1 MQSFIKKYC
10 LPGTIAEFVY
20 KATSLIR
27 WLSLR
32 EIFETTQTRKIV
44 GFDAFGSF
52 PTRGLKGVKSD
63 LKFVRKFEKIGGDG
77 LTLEETDKILKAK
90 AFSIMN

>member
-1 MQSFIKKYC
+1 MKNIRKLTSENYWDYELGYWWFSDISRFGKVLSHAELYKRIID
-10 LPGTIAEFVY
+10 LPGTIAEFGVY

-32 EIFETTQTRKIV
+32 EIFETAPTRRII

-52 PTRGLKGVKSD
+52 PTKGWY
-63 LKFVRKFEKIGGDG
+63 
-77 LTLEETDKILKAK
+77 
-90 AFSIMN
+90 